1 MSVFQERVIQTPL
14 LPGCLQGK
22 EVCVSRAQRTISRS
36 AAPGMRLK
44 RARLKATPPRAV
56 GPWINPIRLCST
68 LQHRLQRETRMGRA
82 LLATA
87 ALLIIAASPAMP
99 QQKTIK
105 IGFISTFSGPVA
117 AIGNDMRN
125 SFELGLDHN
134 GRKLGGLPVEVI
146 YEDDLFKPEV
156 GVQKTQKL
164 IESDKVDF
172 IVGYIWSNVLLASLK
187 PLVDSQTFTIVT
199 NAGASQLAGELCSP
213 YVFSTSWNNDQTP
226 QAVGLYM
233 NQKGVKTAFLI
244 GPNYAAGKDMLEG
257 VAATFKGQ
265 IVGRELTR
273 WPDQLDFA
281 AELSKARAAK
291 PDAIFAFYPG
301 GPGIQFI
308 TQYVQSGLKGQI
320 PLYTAFTIDE
330 LSLPRLKE
338 LAVGIPGAQEWVND
352 LPNEANKKFVTDY
365 KAKYKSSPSF
375 YGAQTYDAVA
385 LIESALKAVNNDM
398 SKKEDLRKA
407 LEKADFKSVRGNF
420 KFGPNHIPIQNF
432 YLQDAVKQGD
442 EYVLKTVATIVENDQ
457 DKHFQNCHMK

>member
-1 MSVFQERVIQTPL
+1 MIRKL
-14 LPGCLQGK
+14 LLAGVAAGAVAALASAPALTQGK
-22 EVCVSRAQRTISRS
+22 TV
-36 AAPGMRLK
+36 
-44 RARLKATPPRAV
+44 
-56 GPWINPIRLCST
+56 
-68 LQHRLQRETRMGRA
+68 
-82 LLATA
+82 
-87 ALLIIAASPAMP
+87 
-99 QQKTIK
+99 K

-125 SFELGLDHN
+125 SFELGLDHH

-146 YEDDLFKPEV
+146 YEDDGFKPEV

-187 PLVDSQTFTIVT
+187 PIVDSKTFTIIT
-199 NAGASQLAGELCSP
+199 NAGPSQVAGELCSP

-257 VAATFKGQ
+257 VASTFKGQ
-265 IVGRELTR
+265 IVGRELTT
-273 WPDQLDFA
+273 WPTQVDFN
-281 AELSKARAAK
+281 AELSKAKAAK

-308 TQYVQSGLKGQI
+308 TQYAQSGLKGQI

-330 LSLPRLKE
+330 LSLPRLKD

-352 LPNEANKKFVTDY
+352 LPNPQNKKYVADY
-365 KAKYKSSPSF
+365 KAKYKLSPSF

-385 LIESALKAVNNDM
+385 LLDSIVTGVKGNLSNKDAM
-398 SKKEDLRKA
+398 RKEA
-407 LEKADFKSVRGNF
+407 EKANFKSVRGNF
-420 KFGPNHIPIQNF
+420 KFGQNHVPIQNF
-432 YLQDAVKQGD
+432 YLQDVVKEGD
-442 EYVLKTVATIVENDQ
+442 EYRLKTVATIVENDV
-457 DKHFQNCHMK
+457 DKHASKCQMK

>member
-1 MSVFQERVIQTPL
+1 M
-14 LPGCLQGK
+14 
-22 EVCVSRAQRTISRS
+22 
-36 AAPGMRLK
+36 
-44 RARLKATPPRAV
+44 
-56 GPWINPIRLCST
+56 GPMKKL
-68 LQHRLQRETRMGRA
+68 
-82 LLATA
+82 LLAGCAFA
-87 ALLIIAASPAMP
+87 ALALAAGPAAA

-105 IGFISTFSGPVA
+105 IGFVSTFSGPAA

-125 SFELGLDHN
+125 SFELALDHH

-146 YEDDLFKPEV
+146 YEDDQIKPEV

-187 PLVDSQTFTIVT
+187 PIVDSKTFLVIT
-199 NAGASQLAGELCSP
+199 NAGASQVAGELCSP

-233 NQKGVKTAFLI
+233 NQKGVKSAFLI

-257 VAATFKGQ
+257 VKATFKGQ
-265 IVGRELTR
+265 ILGQELTR
-273 WPDQLDFA
+273 WPDQLDFS

-301 GPGIQFI
+301 GAGIQFI
-308 TQYVQSGLKGQI
+308 TQYAQSGLKGQI

-330 LSLPRLKE
+330 LSLPRLKD
-338 LAVGIPGAQEWVND
+338 LAVGIPGAQQWVND
-352 LPNEANKKFVTDY
+352 LPNEANKRFVEDY
-365 KAKYKSSPSF
+365 RARYKSSPSF
-375 YGAQTYDAVA
+375 YGAQTYDAVG
-385 LIESALKAVNNDM
+385 LLDSAVTAVKGDLGKKDDM
-398 SKKEDLRKA
+398 RKEM
-407 LEKADFKSVRGNF
+407 EKADFKSVRGNF

-442 EYVLKTVATIVENDQ
+442 DYVLKTVATIVENDQ
-457 DKHFQNCHMK
+457 DKHVGKCSMK